1 MRRRPKRANESTIFE
16 LISDIALSSLG
27 LFLIFFVVYTL
38 IFNSVSVTQ
47 IQKSNSLNIIISQLN
62 QEKSQLNQ
70 EKSQLNQ
77 EKSQLIDQNQE
88 LTKKLDNA
96 NDLAENAE
104 QEKQLAIERNLYTGY
119 YVGEFEGKFYY
130 NGCNND
136 YEIIQQEHTLIYLQ
150 TSNTMIDSTKSE
162 KGTISYRINGT
173 LQGNTFTG
181 EYANYSRTENIEVCD
196 REQVMNQQIF
206 IDFFSDRLEMY
217 NSPNDPKF
225 VLRKT
230 G

>member
-77 EKSQLIDQNQE
+77 EKSQLNQEKSQLIDQNQE

-96 NDLAENAE
+96 NDLAENA
-104 QEKQLAIERNLYTGY
+104 
-119 YVGEFEGKFYY
+119 
-130 NGCNND
+130 
-136 YEIIQQEHTLIYLQ
+136 
-150 TSNTMIDSTKSE
+150 
-162 KGTISYRINGT
+162 
-173 LQGNTFTG
+173 
-181 EYANYSRTENIEVCD
+181 
-196 REQVMNQQIF
+196 
-206 IDFFSDRLEMY
+206 
-217 NSPNDPKF
+217 
-225 VLRKT
+225 
-230 G
+230 

>member
-47 IQKSNSLNIIISQLN
+47 IQKSNSLNIII
-62 QEKSQLNQ
+62 SQLNQ

>member
-38 IFNSVSVTQ
+38 IFNSVSITQ
-47 IQKSNSLNIIISQLN
+47 IQKSNNLNMVI
-62 QEKSQLNQ
+62 SQLNQ

-96 NDLAENAE
+96 NNLAENAE

-136 YEIIQQEHTLIYLQ
+136 YEIIRQEHTLIYLQ
-150 TSNTMIDSTKSE
+150 ISNTMIYSTKSE

-181 EYANYSRTENIEVCD
+181 EYADYSRTENIEICD
-196 REQVMNQQIF
+196 KEQVMNQQIF
-206 IDFFSDRLEMY
+206 INFFSDRLEMY

-225 VLRKT
+225 VLRKA